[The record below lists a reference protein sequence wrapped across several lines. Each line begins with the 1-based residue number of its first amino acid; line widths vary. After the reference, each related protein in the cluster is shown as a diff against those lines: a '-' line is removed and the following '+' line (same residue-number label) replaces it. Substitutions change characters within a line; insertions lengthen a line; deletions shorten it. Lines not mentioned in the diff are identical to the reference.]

1 MTLKAERATD
11 EESLLS
17 KAKTVRELAD
27 EAGLDY
33 DLALVT
39 LWDAGYESLEDID
52 DTIPGRD
59 ISGACSTLG
68 VVPAKKMQCL
78 AHWVEAWKLTEQEAR
93 ERLSQYGISVPPDA
107 RMLPKGALKK
117 LRRSGVFSSAPTSS
131 TSASDKQPDEP
142 PFIWQTVGRER
153 DADLLSSADIRS
165 IHDALVEDFR
175 ESKDPIDPPGARDNN
190 LLESAAFR
198 PGTALG
204 GERKYSTTE
213 LAGAA
218 LLHSIIHNHP
228 FYNGNKRTA
237 LVSAL
242 AFLDRNSVLLTCTE
256 TDLFKLVLKV
266 AQHRLVP
273 TTWSSVA
280 DREVQEIARWI
291 LKNSRQIQHGDR
303 LLKWRE
309 LRRILSRFDCQI
321 SSPLPGNRIKVQRA
335 VQAKGLFGL
344 PKMRNYS
351 VTVGYRSD
359 GREVDG
365 TLLKHLRKEL
375 QLDDE
380 HGVDSAYFYGSD
392 PREPDEFITQ
402 YRTLLKRLAKL

>member
-1 MTLKAERATD
+1 MTLKVKKITY

-17 KAKTVRELAD
+17 KVKTIRELAD

-39 LWDAGYESLEDID
+39 LWDAGYESLGDID
-52 DTIPGRD
+52 DTIPVRD
-59 ISGACSTLG
+59 MSGACSTLG
-68 VVPAKKMQCL
+68 VVTAKKMQCL
-78 AHWVEAWKLTEQEAR
+78 AYWVQAWEVTEQEAR
-93 ERLSQYGISVPPDA
+93 ERLLKYGISVSPDA

-117 LRRSGVFSSAPTSS
+117 LRRSGVFSPVLTSPTPTSS
-131 TSASDKQPDEP
+131 NQAGEP
-142 PFIWQTVGRER
+142 EFIWQTVGRER
-153 DADLLSSADIRS
+153 EPELLSSADIRR

-175 ESKDPIDPPGARDNN
+175 VSKDPIDPPGVRDNN

-198 PGTALG
+198 PGTSLG
-204 GERKYSTTE
+204 GERKYSTVE

-228 FYNGNKRTA
+228 FHNGNKRTA
-237 LVSAL
+237 LVSVL
-242 AFLDRNSVLLTCTE
+242 AFLDRNNVLLTCTE
-256 TDLFKLVLKV
+256 SDLFKLVLKV
-266 AQHRLVP
+266 AQHRLAP
-273 TTWSSVA
+273 IGWSSVA
-280 DREVQEIARWI
+280 DREVQEIARWV

-309 LRRILSRFDCQI
+309 LRRILSRFDCRI
-321 SSPLPGNRIKVQRA
+321 SSPMPGNRIKVQRT

-344 PKMRNYS
+344 SKMRTYGA
-351 VTVGYRSD
+351 TVGYRSD
-359 GREVDG
+359 GHEVDA

-392 PREPDEFITQ
+392 HREPDEFITQ

>member
-1 MTLKAERATD
+1 
-11 EESLLS
+11 LLS
-17 KAKTVRELAD
+17 KAKSVRELAD

-52 DTIPGRD
+52 DTIPARD
-59 ISGACSTLG
+59 MSGACATLG
-68 VVPAKKMQCL
+68 IATAKKMQRL
-78 AHWVEAWKLTEQEAR
+78 AYWVQVWEVSEQKAR
-93 ERLSQYGISVPPDA
+93 DRLLQCGISISADA

-117 LRRSGVFSSAPTSS
+117 LRRSGVLSPAPTPS
-131 TSASDKQPDEP
+131 TLTSGKPSDEP
-142 PFIWQTVGRER
+142 TFIWQAIGRER
-153 DADLLSSADIRS
+153 EAQLLSAADVRS
-165 IHDALVEDFR
+165 IQDALVEDFR
-175 ESKDPIDPPGARDNN
+175 ASKDPIDPPGVRDDN

-198 PGTALG
+198 PGTSLG
-204 GERKYSTTE
+204 GERKYSTVE

-228 FYNGNKRTA
+228 FHNGNKRTA
-237 LVSAL
+237 LVSTLAL
-242 AFLDRNSVLLTCTE
+242 LDRNGILLTCTE
-256 TDLFKLVLKV
+256 GELFRLVLKV

-273 TTWSSVA
+273 SSWNSVA

-291 LKNSRQIQHGDR
+291 LKNSRQAQHGDR

-321 SSPLPGNRIKVQRA
+321 SSPMPGNRIRVQRA
-335 VQAKGLFGL
+335 IPAKGLFGL
-344 PKMRNYS
+344 SKVS
-351 VTVGYRSD
+351 THSATVGYRSD
-359 GREVDG
+359 GHEVDA

-375 QLDDE
+375 HLDDE